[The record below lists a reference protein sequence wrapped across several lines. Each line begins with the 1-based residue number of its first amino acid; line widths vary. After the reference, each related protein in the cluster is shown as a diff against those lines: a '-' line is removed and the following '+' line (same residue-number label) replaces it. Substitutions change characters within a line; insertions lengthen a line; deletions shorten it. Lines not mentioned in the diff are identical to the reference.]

1 MKEEKLFL
9 ILYLSS
15 KYNLPTGP
23 IIDPVTRV
31 ELVGE
36 RLPSLWPLRSL
47 RRILLLFPLRFVSER
62 PPA

>member
-36 RLPSLWPLRSL
+36 RE
-47 RRILLLFPLRFVSER
+47 FVSPGF
-62 PPA
+62 PPPLSEEKST